1 MKYFLLTLAG
11 LIMAGNARAEGDRVT
26 VRGLNQ
32 RLQLTGWQ
40 TSWMAKCEIL
50 LPIHTLPGGKI
61 LAVVKSPAKEPRDLV
76 LWNKD
81 GQELARSRLALAGDV
96 VASRVFDKRLVIA
109 SAGEVAEYDTDNL
122 RPGQTLKLPFSS
134 EKTTYFAGPTGL
146 WVVTD
151 RTLSYFDLDGHAP
164 MTRNRPLVSVSDK
177 PACPSDFMSIK
188 APCSG
193 GFQPK
198 EAEMLVSDT
207 GEMLILDVYLEKY
220 PINTPA
226 TVPDQVWPSVVTVL
240 EPRGNIIVQKPYSW
254 MKTKW
259 EWFWSEGTGSQN
271 RIGIGRGGLVRTRY
285 VTDGIGAGRF
295 FTSRGTDFL
304 FTSGSRDTILQR
316 RDSKFNLAWE
326 RKLQDFAGKIFLS
339 PSWTSSILLHDSSCY
354 RFSSISD
361 RGAHK
366 VESMVP
372 IREILLEQD
381 ATHYERPRFAIGQ
394 SSEGDWLLIAY

>member
-40 TSWMAKCEIL
+40 TSWMAKGEIL
-50 LPIHTLPGGKI
+50 LPIHTLPGGKMI
-61 LAVVKSPAKEPRDLV
+61 AVVKSPAKEPRDLV
-76 LWNKD
+76 LWNMD
-81 GQELARSRLALAGDV
+81 GQELARARLALAGDV

>member
-40 TSWMAKCEIL
+40 TSWMAKGEIL
-50 LPIHTLPGGKI
+50 LPIHTLPGGKMI
-61 LAVVKSPAKEPRDLV
+61 AVVKSPAKEPRDLV
-76 LWNKD
+76 LWNMD
-81 GQELARSRLALAGDV
+81 GQELARARLALAGDV

-134 EKTTYFAGPTGL
+134 EKTTYFTGPTGL

-151 RTLSYFDLDGHAP
+151 RALSYFDLDGRAP
-164 MTRNRPLVSVSDK
+164 MTKNRPLVSVSDK

-220 PINTPA
+220 PISTPA